1 MTIVFFARYFY
12 PHIGGVEKHVAE
24 VGERLAEK
32 GHRVIVISENPQT
45 PHSNTKQSKSS
56 SATPTGKAKSIES
69 YNIDAGN
76 EGFLK
81 KFRIW
86 KQLWGYR
93 KLIEKADVVH
103 CHDVFF
109 WYLPFRF
116 LYPSKKVYT
125 TFHGYEGNT
134 IPGKRAKVMHKLSEK
149 LSKGNI
155 CIGKFLEKWYGTKAT
170 YVTYGAA
177 ESIKDKTENLKKKWN
192 KNAISNEM
200 VFLGRLEEETGIMKY
215 LKAFKIITE
224 KYPKLKLIVLGD
236 GALRGK
242 AVEFTKENGLN
253 VEFRGFITN
262 TNEFLLRTNFVF
274 TSRYLGI
281 LESLVGKNY
290 VLSTYNSL
298 IMRDYLTDTP
308 FKEFISISPNA
319 EEIAS
324 DFIKHFEDS
333 ILTDAVVKTGFEWAR
348 GQTWEKMTEIYLSL
362 WSKPV

>member
-24 VGERLAEK
+24 VGERLVEK
-32 GHRVIVISENPQT
+32 GHRVIVISENPQI
-45 PHSNTKQSKSS
+45 PHSNTKQSKIT
-56 SATPTGKAKSIES
+56 SATPTGKAKTIES
-69 YNIDAGN
+69 YNIEAGN

-81 KFRIW
+81 KFRVW

-93 KLIEKADVVH
+93 KLIKEADIAH

-134 IPGKRAKVMHKLSEK
+134 IPGKKAKAMHKLSEK

-170 YVTYGAA
+170 YVSYGAT
-177 ESIKDKTENLKKKWN
+177 ETLKHKTENLN
-192 KNAISNEM
+192 KEWSKGSMSNKI
-200 VFLGRLEEETGIMKY
+200 VFLGRLEEETSIMKY
-215 LKAFKIITE
+215 LKAFKIITK
-224 KYPKLKLIVLGD
+224 KYPKLKLTVLGD

-242 AVEFTKENGLN
+242 AEEFVKENGLN
-253 VEFRGFITN
+253 VEFKGFITN
-262 TNEFLLRTNFVF
+262 TDEFLLGTNFVF

-281 LESLVGKNY
+281 LESLAGKNY

-298 IMRDYLTDTP
+298 IMKDYLTDTP
-308 FKEFISISPNA
+308 FKDYIFIAPDA
-319 EEIAS
+319 EGIAN
-324 DFIKHFEDS
+324 DFVKHFED
-333 ILTDAVVKTGFEWAR
+333 IKLTAAITEKGFKWAKE
-348 GQTWEKMTEIYLSL
+348 QTWDKMTETYLSL

>member
-24 VGERLAEK
+24 IGERLAEK
-32 GHRVIVISENPQT
+32 GHMVIVISENTQI
-45 PHSNTKQSKSS
+45 PHSNIKQSKTT
-56 SATPTGKAKSIES
+56 SATPSGKAKIIES
-69 YNIDAGN
+69 YNIEAGN

-81 KFRIW
+81 KFRVW
-86 KQLWGYR
+86 KQLWSYR
-93 KLIEKADVVH
+93 KLIKEADIVH

-134 IPGKRAKVMHKLSEK
+134 IPGKRAKAMHKLSEK

-170 YVTYGAA
+170 YVSYGAT
-177 ESIKDKTENLKKKWN
+177 EILKDKTGDLNKKWN
-192 KNAISNEM
+192 KNAISNEI

-224 KYPKLKLIVLGD
+224 KYPKLKLIVLGN

-242 AVEFTKENGLN
+242 AEEFTKENGLN
-253 VEFRGFITN
+253 VEFKGFITN
-262 TNEFLLRTNFVF
+262 TDDFLLRTNFVF

-281 LESLVGKNY
+281 LEALAGKNY

-298 IMRDYLTDTP
+298 IMKDYLTETP
-308 FKEFISISPNA
+308 FKDFISISQN
-319 EEIAS
+319 EDGIAR
-324 DFIKHFEDS
+324 DFITHFEDP
-333 ILTDAVVKTGFEWAR
+333 ILTEAIVKNGFEWIKE
-348 GQTWEKMTEIYLSL
+348 QTWDKMTKTYLSL